1 MSADDSQTDLIG
13 PKQKVPVG
21 AFRIA
26 AAYAVFASLWIVT
39 SDRIVEWLL
48 SDPRQIAIVNTGK
61 GMFFVALTSLL
72 LYGLVR
78 HFLRRAQRAAQS
90 EISAQRETV
99 RTLTLLS
106 AIVDN
111 SSDAIYAKDLDGRY
125 LLANR
130 ETARI
135 LGLSTENMIGRDD
148 AALFPAEQAEMLRAN
163 DLRVIARNATVTEE
177 ETLISVDGMRTFL
190 DTKGPLRDS
199 EGRVVGM
206 FGISRDITKRKN
218 VEAQL
223 SKLALAVEQ
232 SSECIV
238 ITDIDARIEYVNEA
252 VVQTTGYTREELV
265 GQNPRVMKSG
275 KTPTE
280 TYDDMWAT
288 LCAGRIWKGEFYNR
302 KKDGSEFIEFAFITP
317 LRQPDGTISHYVA
330 VKEDITEKK
339 RIANELDRHRH
350 HLEELVEQRTTE
362 LIAARLQAEAA
373 NQAKSNFLANMSHEI
388 RTPMNAI
395 IGLAH
400 ILRRTAT
407 TPEQLER
414 LDKIDGSGR
423 HLLSIINDILDLSK
437 IEANQMQLESAD
449 FHLSSILNGVA
460 SIIGQS
466 AREKGLRIELDHD
479 SVPLWLRGDP
489 TRLRQAL
496 LNYAANAVKF
506 SEAGVVTIRA
516 ILLQD
521 DGNELL
527 VRFEVVDNGIG
538 IDPEKISRLFKA
550 FEQADTSTTRKY
562 GGSGLGLTITRRLVQ
577 LMGGEVGVESV
588 LGQGS
593 TFWFTAR
600 LFHGH
605 GIMSSEKE
613 GGGEIEDAESRLRDQ
628 YGDVRLLLAEDN
640 PINREVALELLYGV
654 GLQVDTASDGKEA
667 LELATANAYDLI
679 LMDMQMP
686 NMDGLEATR
695 AIRLLPGRENLPI
708 LAMTANAFDEDRL
721 ACEQAGMNDFIAK
734 PVEPVSLYRSLL
746 QWLSAGGESTARR
759 AANKAFS
766 SIRITQSQSRESAA
780 VPLLRPEAVLDRLA
794 GVPGMNV
801 ARGLSV
807 LRGNSGRYLELLQR
821 FVETHVDDMTR
832 LAEILAK
839 DVQLT
844 SDSARLLLHN
854 LKGAAATL
862 GAERLSLLA
871 AKMESV
877 VKDSMGKEGA
887 IDSIRPEMEDVQVEF
902 GALMAMLPIP
912 QPVSQTQTET
922 MPRQELRSIL
932 DQLGAMLEQ
941 NDYGAVTLFERHG
954 PALCQ
959 ALGEPG
965 EELGRLIKRFAFD
978 EALQK
983 LAALRN

>member
-1 MSADDSQTDLIG
+1 MSADDSQADARR
-13 PKQKVPVG
+13 PEQKVPVG

-26 AAYAVFASLWIVT
+26 AVYAVFASLWIVT
-39 SDRIVEWLL
+39 SDRVVEWLL
-48 SDPRQIAIVNTGK
+48 NDPRQIATVHTGK

-78 HFLRRAQRAAQS
+78 YFLRRAQRAARS
-90 EISAQRETV
+90 EMSSQKETLQ
-99 RTLTLLS
+99 TLALLS
-106 AIVDN
+106 TIVDN
-111 SSDAIYAKDLDGRY
+111 SSDAIYAKDLEGRY

-135 LGLSTENMIGRDD
+135 LGVRIEDMIGQDD
-148 AALFPAEQAEMLRAN
+148 AALFPTEQAVMLRTN
-163 DLRVIARNATVTEE
+163 DLRVIASNTTETQE
-177 ETLISVDGMRTFL
+177 EMLISVDGMRTFL

-199 EGRVVGM
+199 QGRVVGM
-206 FGISRDITKRKN
+206 FGISRDITQRKDA
-218 VEAQL
+218 ETQL
-223 SKLALAVEQ
+223 RKLALAVEQ

-252 VVQTTGYTREELV
+252 FVKTTGYSRDELI
-265 GQNPRVMKSG
+265 GENPRIVKSG
-275 KTPTE
+275 KTPAE
-280 TYDDMWAT
+280 TYDNMWAT
-288 LCAGRIWKGEFYNR
+288 LCAGKIWKGEVYNR

-339 RIANELDRHRH
+339 RVAKELDRHRH

-400 ILRRTAT
+400 ILRRSAT
-407 TPEQLER
+407 TPEQLDR
-414 LDKIDGSGR
+414 LDKIDNSGR
-423 HLLSIINDILDLSK
+423 HLLSLINDILDLSK
-437 IEANQMQLESAD
+437 IEANQMQLESTD
-449 FHLSSILNGVA
+449 FHLSAILNGVA

-466 AREKGLRIELDHD
+466 AREKGLRIELDYN
-479 SVPLWLRGDP
+479 SVPQWLRGDP

-496 LNYAANAVKF
+496 LNYAGNAVKF
-506 SEAGVVTIRA
+506 SDAGVVAIRA

-521 DGNELL
+521 DGKSLF

-538 IDPEKISRLFKA
+538 IDLEKNPRLFKA
-550 FEQADTSTTRKY
+550 FEQADASTTRKY
-562 GGSGLGLTITRRLVQ
+562 GGSGLGLTITRKLAQ
-577 LMGGEVGVESV
+577 LMDGEVGVESV

-600 LFHGH
+600 LYRGH
-605 GIMSSEKE
+605 GIMPNEYKAE
-613 GGGEIEDAESRLRDQ
+613 LENAETEDAESRLCSQ
-628 YGDVRLLLAEDN
+628 YADARLLLAEDN

-654 GLQVDTASDGKEA
+654 GLQVDTASDGRKA
-667 LELATANAYDLI
+667 LELAEDNVYDLI

-695 AIRLLPGRENLPI
+695 AIRLLPGRESLPI

-721 ACEQAGMNDFIAK
+721 ACEEAGMNDFITK
-734 PVEPVSLYRSLL
+734 PVEPVSLYQSLL
-746 QWLSAGGESTARR
+746 QWLPASGEQASRDNVLFPHGTSQPRR
-759 AANKAFS
+759 H
-766 SIRITQSQSRESAA
+766 EL
-780 VPLLRPEAVLDRLA
+780 VEALQPQTEEALDRLSGMP
-794 GVPGMNV
+794 GVNV
-801 ARGLSV
+801 ARGLKA
-807 LRGNSGRYLELLQR
+807 LRGHPGRYLELLQR
-821 FVETHVDDMTR
+821 FVETHVDDMMR
-832 LAEILAK
+832 LADILAK
-839 DVQLT
+839 DSQLT
-844 SDSARLLLHN
+844 SDGARLMLHN

-862 GAERLSLLA
+862 GMERLSSMV

-877 VKDSMGKEGA
+877 VKAGMGKGIA
-887 IDSIRPEMEDVQVEF
+887 IDDIRSEMEGVQVEF
-902 GALMAMLPIP
+902 GTLMSMLPTP
-912 QPVSQTQTET
+912 QRASPGKVET
-922 MPRQELRSIL
+922 MAPEELKSIL
-932 DQLGAMLEQ
+932 NQLGAMLEQ
-941 NDYGAVTLFERHG
+941 NDYGAVAMFEQQG
-954 PALCQ
+954 PVLCQ
-959 ALGEPG
+959 AFGESA

-983 LAALRN
+983 LAALR

>member
-1 MSADDSQTDLIG
+1 MSADDSQADVKG

-26 AAYAVFASLWIVT
+26 AAYAVFASLWIVM
-39 SDRIVEWLL
+39 SDRVVEWLL
-48 SDPRQIAIVNTGK
+48 SDPRQIAMVNTGK
-61 GMFFVALTSLL
+61 GMFFVTLTSLL

-90 EISAQRETV
+90 EISAQKETM

-111 SSDAIYAKDLDGRY
+111 SSDAIYAKDLEGRY

-135 LGLSTENMIGRDD
+135 LGLSTANMIGRDD

-163 DLRVIARNATVTEE
+163 DLRVIARNATETEE

-252 VVQTTGYTREELV
+252 FVQTTGYSRDELI
-265 GQNPRVMKSG
+265 GQNPRIIKSG
-275 KTPTE
+275 RTPAA
-280 TYDDMWAT
+280 TYANMWAT
-288 LCAGRIWKGEFYNR
+288 LCAGRIWKGEFYNC
-302 KKDGSEFIEFAFITP
+302 KKDGSEFVEFAFITP
-317 LRQPDGTISHYVA
+317 LRQADGTITHYVA

-400 ILRRTAT
+400 ILRRSAT
-407 TPEQLER
+407 TPEQIER

-449 FHLSSILNGVA
+449 FHLSTILNGVA

-516 ILLQD
+516 VLLQD
-521 DGNELL
+521 DGNSLL

-538 IDPEKISRLFKA
+538 IDPEKIPRLFKA

-600 LFHGH
+600 LYHGH
-605 GIMSSEKE
+605 GIMPNESKIEVE
-613 GGGEIEDAESRLRDQ
+613 TEDAESQLRER

-654 GLQVDTASDGKEA
+654 GLQVDTASDGKDA
-667 LELATANAYDLI
+667 LELAKVNTYDLI

-695 AIRLLPGRENLPI
+695 AIRLLPGRESLPI

-721 ACEQAGMNDFIAK
+721 ACEEAGMNDFITK
-734 PVEPVSLYRSLL
+734 PVEPVSLYRNLL
-746 QWLSAGGESTARR
+746 LWLSARGEPEPRSG
-759 AANKAFS
+759 ANKTFNTAGTMQP
-766 SIRITQSQSRESAA
+766 RRRESIA
-780 VPLLRPEAVLDRLA
+780 VPQSRPEAVLDRLS
-794 GVPGMNV
+794 GMPGMNV
-801 ARGLSV
+801 ARGLSA
-807 LRGNSGRYLELLQR
+807 LRGHSGRYLELLQR
-821 FVETHVDDMTR
+821 FVETHMDDMMR
-832 LAEILAK
+832 LAEILAE
-839 DVQLT
+839 DAQLT
-844 SDSARLLLHN
+844 SDGARLLLHN
-854 LKGAAATL
+854 LKGAGATL
-862 GAERLSLLA
+862 GAERLSSMA

-877 VKDSMGKEGA
+877 VKAGTGKGIA
-887 IDSIRPEMEDVQVEF
+887 IDDIRSEMEDVQVEF
-902 GALMAMLPIP
+902 GTLLSMLPIP
-912 QPVSQTQTET
+912 QPTSSSTAET
-922 MPRQELRSIL
+922 MPPQELKSIL
-932 DQLGAMLEQ
+932 EQLGAMLEQ
-941 NDYGAVTLFERHG
+941 NDYGAVALFERHG